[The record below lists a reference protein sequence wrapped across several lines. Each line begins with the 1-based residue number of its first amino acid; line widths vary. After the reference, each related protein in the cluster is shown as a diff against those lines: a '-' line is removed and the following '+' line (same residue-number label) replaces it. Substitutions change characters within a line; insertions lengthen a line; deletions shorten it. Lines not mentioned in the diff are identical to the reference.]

1 MFVRKSQIS
10 HLIRKEKNR
19 ERKKCEIESL
29 EKIKKIRNAVETE
42 KKKMEQELR
51 GELNHAIQ
59 EKDREIKILKREIER
74 NYLLYQDIRKR
85 EMFLNELTAEIENVV
100 ELMVVKVQESLQP
113 FYRTR
118 AKIDSIKR
126 KSDRKHEKV
135 ENILTAVK

>member
-51 GELNHAIQ
+51 GELKHAIQ

-85 EMFLNELTAEIENVV
+85 EMFLNELAAEIENVV

-118 AKIDSIKR
+118 AKIESIKR